1 MSGLLC
7 IRCSR
12 RWRWGRAVRWPPA
25 SSLRSRQ
32 RLELG
37 RLRLRARCGRHR
49 RRCCRRRWLCRNRR
63 LLCCRYGR
71 ALRLRGLHTWNNA
84 IAPCLFLWNRR
95 RRKRGCF
102 RPLHR
107 CTLRWRVADMTP
119 TVLCAARGRALRR
132 VVLAVIARGPCRRI
146 ELRRA
151 PVRAIVH
158 ALLCTGARVPFRRRH
173 LLPSTVRLRAVVD
186 HGRADLPW
194 PKATHADTPRV
205 TSTADSRCTLGTV
218 TPCWAP
224 PVSSSPLWQ
233 DAHCK
238 STPRGLAKQ
247 AASNPRRDE
256 TSPCGRPPGDGE
268 FYLAAAPLALV
279 RSPITATG
287 NVRTGTASLAL
298 PYSGRAV
305 SRHSHVFPLM
315 KMDFSGCLENPGK
328 TDRVPTD
335 LLVPVTIQLYQ
346 DFVLQPFR
354 PIHASQRYVQVN
366 RGLFVPFHSSRGLSS
381 LISTLPCS
389 CIGLAIYALDVTF
402 CLTARTR
409 SKR

>member
-1 MSGLLC
+1 M
-7 IRCSR
+7 
-12 RWRWGRAVRWPPA
+12 
-25 SSLRSRQ
+25 
-32 RLELG
+32 
-37 RLRLRARCGRHR
+37 
-49 RRCCRRRWLCRNRR
+49 
-63 LLCCRYGR
+63 
-71 ALRLRGLHTWNNA
+71 
-84 IAPCLFLWNRR
+84 
-95 RRKRGCF
+95 
-102 RPLHR
+102 
-107 CTLRWRVADMTP
+107 
-119 TVLCAARGRALRR
+119 
-132 VVLAVIARGPCRRI
+132 
-146 ELRRA
+146 
-151 PVRAIVH
+151 
-158 ALLCTGARVPFRRRH
+158 
-173 LLPSTVRLRAVVD
+173 LRAVALFGAWCLPLLPEALAGELSFEEPRSGPLVMLCFAL
-186 HGRADLPW
+186 GRESLFGDATCCHPPFACALLSTMAVPTCRG
-194 PKATHADTPRV
+194 PKPHTRTLRASLRQQTPDAPLAPSLRAGYRRPVARRCGKMPAARAHRAASRV
-205 TSTADSRCTLGTV
+205 R
-218 TPCWAP
+218 P
-224 PVSSSPLWQ
+224 
-233 DAHCK
+233 
-238 STPRGLAKQ
+238 
-247 AASNPRRDE
+247 ASNPRRDA

-268 FYLAAAPLALV
+268 FYPAAAPLALV

-346 DFVLQPFR
+346 DFLLQPFR

-366 RGLFVPFHSSRGLSS
+366 RGLFIPFHSSRGLSS